1 MLCWAVI
8 ANARHFI
15 DHVRARFE
23 LEERGE
29 IIQLLREFEAS
40 GSGGLWELDSDLI
53 LVNIST
59 ELAHALG
66 QLGRTKWSA
75 CRAPN
80 CSTRTGRASQF
91 STGMRTLFA
100 HFEAGTPFRDLA
112 IPALDQRAL
121 VVAVGQADPRPGRR
135 AARAGAGSDRTSPT
149 CACRATMRCAR
160 RGAIR

>member
-1 MLCWAVI
+1 MLGWAVI

-15 DHVRARFE
+15 DHIRARFE

-40 GSGGLWELDSDLI
+40 GSGGLWELDCDLR
-53 LVNIST
+53 LVNMST
-59 ELAHALG
+59 ELA
-66 QLGRTKWSA
+66 
-75 CRAPN
+75 RAIGLPVDELVGMP
-80 CSTRTGRASQF
+80 CADLLDPRRRASQF

-112 IPALDQRAL
+112 VPSLLSGRWWSLSGKPIRDQDGVLLGLARGR
-121 VVAVGQADPRPGRR
+121 VGHHRR
-135 AARAGAGSDRTSPT
+135 